1 MLYARFAASRIR
13 ESLRD
18 TPVVALTGPR
28 QSGKTTLARQFASKT
43 RRYLNLD
50 DAGTLAAARHD
61 PVGFI
66 NDIDRAVID
75 EIQRAP
81 ELMLAIKQSV
91 DEDRRA
97 GRFLLTGS
105 ANLQTLPTNRESLA
119 GRIESLELYP
129 LSQAELRRAA
139 RPTFL
144 TAAFAGRAP
153 RGVAPITTN
162 QLIGSVTSG
171 GYPEV
176 IARKTDKRRLDW
188 CRAYLSA
195 IVERDIPDVAA
206 LDKLARFPRLLE
218 VTAHLA
224 GQLVN
229 LSEIARQ
236 VSLDYKTID
245 HYLSVLERLY
255 LVRRIAPWHRNE
267 LKRLVK
273 TPKLHF
279 IDTGL
284 LTALRH
290 QHAVRLRDERAL
302 FGPVLESF
310 VFGELLKISSCTSE
324 PIHFFH
330 YRDKEQL
337 EVDFVLENTL
347 GEVVG
352 IEVKAAASV
361 QAADFRGLERL
372 REACGREFKQ
382 GIVLYNGDNL
392 LSFGTQQRAAP
403 MASLWS

>member
-1 MLYARFAASRIR
+1 MLYARFAESRIR

-18 TPVVALTGPR
+18 TPVVALSGPR

-50 DAGTLAAARHD
+50 DAGTLAAARRD

-66 NDIDRAVID
+66 NEIDRAVID

-91 DEDRRA
+91 DQDRRA

-105 ANLQTLPTNRESLA
+105 ANILTLKNIRESLA
-119 GRIESLELYP
+119 GRIEALQLFP
-129 LSQAELRRAA
+129 LSQAELRRAP

-144 TAAFAGRAP
+144 TALFAGRAP
-153 RGVAPITTN
+153 RSSTTVGID
-162 QLIGSVTSG
+162 QLIAAVASG

-176 IARKTDKRRLDW
+176 VARKTDKRRQDW
-188 CRAYLSA
+188 CRAYLGA
-195 IVERDIPDVAA
+195 IVERDIPDIAA
-206 LDKLARFPRLLE
+206 LDKLSRFPQLLE

-245 HYLSVLERLY
+245 HYLSVLEQLY

-279 IDTGL
+279 VDTGL
-284 LTALRH
+284 LTALRG
-290 QHAVRLRDERAL
+290 QSAVRLMGDRAP
-302 FGPVLESF
+302 FGAILESF
-310 VFGELLKISSCTSE
+310 VFGELLKIASCASE
-324 PIHFFH
+324 RVTFFH
-330 YRDKEQL
+330 YRDKDQL
-337 EVDFVLENTL
+337 EVDFVLENSL

-361 QAADFRGLERL
+361 QTTDFRGLERL
-372 REACGREFKQ
+372 REASGSHFRQ
-382 GIVLYNGDNL
+382 GVILYSGDNT
-392 LSFGTQQRAAP
+392 LSFGSQLRAVP
-403 MASLWS
+403 MSSLWA